1 MLRLSVVIQILI
13 TIIFSQ
19 TFLSAQETDNVTI
32 DLETAIRKAESNNYM
47 IKSQKFERT
56 AAEQNYEDQRSKTLP
71 DLSLLLFRQ
80 DHFLSAYN
88 FHQQSASLRSNW
100 ALGDLIVNTANV
112 AKSESEII
120 ESKIAQE
127 KLSNE
132 RRVAGIYLQILL
144 KETEREIQSKRL
156 ELMNMHKSVANIG
169 WKAGTRS
176 RLDVLQSENE
186 ISKIEEEI
194 ERIKNE
200 QEKLLSEFN
209 SIVGNDSLNYT
220 LEPIDAEKL
229 IGQLLPDTSMLSVN
243 ENPFIKEY
251 DLRANTELLRKDV
264 VTAQQLPTLG
274 FGGGYFNDGDPTSD
288 GNYWQVNVGL
298 KLPLFMWGSTDYQR
312 QLSEA
317 KIRSFQSQKL
327 NMKRELNIFYRKTFS
342 ELENYKKV
350 SAIQKEREAIAE
362 KAYAIAEVDYKAGLI
377 TNLEFIDAQQSLAE
391 IKIKIKETRLRY
403 VAKLIDLYLAANQS
417 EMLFTMLK

>member
-19 TFLSAQETDNVTI
+19 TFLSAQETDNATI

>member
-47 IKSQKFERT
+47 IKSQKFEKT

>member
-1 MLRLSVVIQILI
+1 MLKFSFIIKILI
-13 TIIFSQ
+13 SLISLQ
-19 TFLSAQETDNVTI
+19 SFLSAQDANRTVI
-32 DLETAIRKAESNNYM
+32 DLETAIRKAESNNYV
-47 IKSQKFERT
+47 IKSQKFEKS
-56 AAEQNYEDQRSKTLP
+56 AAEQNYENQRSKTLP
-71 DLSLLLFRQ
+71 DLSLLLFHQ

-100 ALGDLIVNTANV
+100 ALGDLIMNSADV
-112 AKSESEII
+112 AKSESKII
-120 ESKIAQE
+120 ESKIEQE

-132 RRVAGIYLQILL
+132 RRVAGIYLQTLL
-144 KETEREIQSKRL
+144 KETEIEIQSKRL
-156 ELMNMHKSVANIG
+156 ELMMMHKTIANIG

-176 RLDVLQSENE
+176 KLDVLQSENE

-200 QEKLLSEFN
+200 KEKLLSEFN
-209 SIVGNDSLNYT
+209 SIVGNDSLDYE
-220 LEPIDAEKL
+220 LEPINAENL
-229 IGQLLPDTSMLSVN
+229 IEQLLPDTSMLSVN

-251 DLRANTELLRKDV
+251 DFRANTEMLRKDV
-264 VTAQQLPTLG
+264 ITAQQLPALG
-274 FGGGYFNDGDPTSD
+274 FGGGYFNDGDPTGD

-317 KIRSFQSQKL
+317 KIRSFQSQK
-327 NMKRELNIFYRKTFS
+327 MDVQRELNIFYRKTFS
-342 ELENYKKV
+342 ELENYKEISK
-350 SAIQKEREAIAE
+350 IQKERESIAEQAFAIAR
-362 KAYAIAEVDYKAGLI
+362 VDYKAGLI

-403 VAKLIDLYLAANQS
+403 VAKLVDLYLAANQS
-417 EMLFTMLK
+417 DMLFTMLK

>member
-19 TFLSAQETDNVTI
+19 TFLSAQETDNATI

-47 IKSQKFERT
+47 IKSQKFEKT